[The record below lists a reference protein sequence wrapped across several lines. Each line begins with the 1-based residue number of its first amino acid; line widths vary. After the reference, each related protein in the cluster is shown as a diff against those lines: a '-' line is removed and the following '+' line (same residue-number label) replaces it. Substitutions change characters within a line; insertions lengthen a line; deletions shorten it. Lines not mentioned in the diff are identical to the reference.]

1 MKTAIS
7 IEDDLFDEV
16 ERYAK
21 EHHFKRSEVFAAA
34 LRVFFDQV
42 KAREMLGALNEAYA
56 DKDSDEDSMRLKSAK
71 KYHAKRLSREAF

>member
-7 IEDDLFDEV
+7 IEDALFEEV

-21 EHHFKRSEVFAAA
+21 EHHYKRSEVFAAA

-42 KAREMLGALNEAYA
+42 KARQMLDALNEAYA
-56 DKDSDEDSMRLKSAK
+56 DQDTAEDRSRLRSAK
-71 KYHAKRLSREAF
+71 KYHAGRISREAF

>member
-42 KAREMLGALNEAYA
+42 KARQMLEALNEAYA
-56 DKDSDEDSMRLKSAK
+56 GQDTTEDRKRLKSAK
-71 KYHAKRLSREAF
+71 KYHTKRLSREAF

>member
-42 KAREMLGALNEAYA
+42 KARQMLEALNEAYA
-56 DKDSDEDSMRLKSAK
+56 GQDTTEDRKRLKSAK